1 MHMCCKSTA
10 ANLFSSARIYI
21 ASSMLKLVGINSILQ
36 NEQLHNGTEDIWAL
50 LRDEALTV
58 TDTWLTVA

>member
-1 MHMCCKSTA
+1 
-10 ANLFSSARIYI
+10 
-21 ASSMLKLVGINSILQ
+21 MLKLVGINSILQ